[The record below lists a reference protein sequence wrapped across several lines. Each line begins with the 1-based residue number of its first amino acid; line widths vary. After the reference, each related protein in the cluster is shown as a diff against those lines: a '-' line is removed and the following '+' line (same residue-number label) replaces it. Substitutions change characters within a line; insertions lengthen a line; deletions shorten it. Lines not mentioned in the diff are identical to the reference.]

1 MDNKKELNMD
11 EMNRVTGGTG
21 RTVNTG
27 VTGLDAALRAEPR
40 KSSKQI
46 DHIVNGTVV
55 DTVSDNLVYDP
66 EAKRH
71 FVQVNYNGKIGW
83 VASSI
88 LGLPR

>member
-1 MDNKKELNMD
+1 MELDLEAMAK
-11 EMNRVTGGTG
+11 VTGGVG

-27 VTGLDAALRAEPR
+27 VAGLNAALRAEPR

-46 DHIVNGTVV
+46 GSIPNGTRI
-55 DTVSDNLVYDP
+55 DTVTDQLVYDP
-66 EAKRH
+66 EAGRN

-88 LGLPR
+88 VGLPR